1 MFADKYKQLYNSVA
15 YDTGEMDVIR
25 NAVEERILLAGYS
38 GDYIVTNADVT
49 AAISLLKHN
58 KNDGGQG
65 LSTNHFK
72 FACAEFATHTALLF
86 SGLLTHGSVID
97 EFLLSTTVPIPKGR
111 NANLTDS
118 ENYRGITLSSVFGRL
133 LDLIILNR
141 YSEQLNSS
149 ELQFG
154 FKRNRSTAMCSMI
167 AKEVISYYTNCNSSV
182 HCVFL
187 DSSKAFDRIEYCK
200 LFRLLLDRKIPSHVI
215 RISQICVLWNG
226 VYSCPFSVKNDVKQG
241 AIISP
246 ILFCVYLDVLPT
258 ELQAAGVGCFIDNR
272 FVASLAYA
280 DDIILLAPSARA
292 MRRMLSICNNF
303 GDKYNVIF
311 NNMKSKCITFPKLLK
326 VCSASAPPPSFEIG
340 GKLIENVDQWPH
352 LGHIFNAHLTDDDD
366 ILTRRNSFIG
376 QTNSFLCNFSMLD
389 PQTKNLLFKQYCS
402 SHYGCVLWDLT
413 NSKLED
419 YCIAWRKGVRKIWS
433 LPYDSSRLNV
443 SLISDSLPLFDEICR
458 RTMNFVYT
466 CLNSDSEMIRSVV
479 LNGINGSRLS
489 SPIGRNAVFCAL
501 RYNIPL
507 RNIGATK
514 FNSNVLF
521 EQLKSDVSTDQLDLA
536 NVLREAILIRDG
548 VLSLHDSR
556 FHRDDFVCFIN
567 ECCG

>member
-1 MFADKYKQLYNSVA
+1 M
-15 YDTGEMDVIR
+15 R
-25 NAVEERILLAGYS
+25 
-38 GDYIVTNADVT
+38 
-49 AAISLLKHN
+49 
-58 KNDGGQG
+58 
-65 LSTNHFK
+65 
-72 FACAEFATHTALLF
+72 
-86 SGLLTHGSVID
+86 
-97 EFLLSTTVPIPKGR
+97 
-111 NANLTDS
+111 
-118 ENYRGITLSSVFGRL
+118 
-133 LDLIILNR
+133 
-141 YSEQLNSS
+141 
-149 ELQFG
+149 
-154 FKRNRSTAMCSMI
+154 
-167 AKEVISYYTNCNSSV
+167 
-182 HCVFL
+182 
-187 DSSKAFDRIEYCK
+187 
-200 LFRLLLDRKIPSHVI
+200 
-215 RISQICVLWNG
+215 VLWNG
-226 VYSCPFSVKNDVKQG
+226 VYSCPFSVKNGVKQG

-246 ILFCVYLDVLPT
+246 ILFCVYLDVLLT
-258 ELQAAGVGCFIDNR
+258 ELRAAGVGCFIDNR
-272 FVASLAYA
+272 FAASLAYA

-303 GDKYNVIF
+303 GDQYNVIF
-311 NNMKSKCITFPKLLK
+311 NNTKSKCITFPSLLK
-326 VCSASAPPPSFEIG
+326 ACSTTAPPPSFEIG

-479 LNGINGSRLS
+479 LNGVNGSRLS

-514 FNSNVLF
+514 ISSNVLF
-521 EQLKSDVSTDQLDLA
+521 EQFKSDVSTDQFVLA

-556 FHRDDFVCFIN
+556 FHRDDFVYFIN